1 LATHPYPPTF
11 AGEINNRFAM
21 DKADFTFIVA
31 SFLYMVL
38 AIVDPF
44 RRICN
49 PTALRRGF
57 IIPSLIK

>member
-1 LATHPYPPTF
+1 
-11 AGEINNRFAM
+11 M